1 MLNVQIDYTLIYK
14 SSIGSKEICT
24 LKNLFI
30 LFILSLNCTN
40 KHMVGRMI
48 S

>member
-14 SSIGSKEICT
+14 SNIGSKEICT

-30 LFILSLNCTN
+30 LFILSLNHTN
-40 KHMVGRMI
+40 KHMVDRIG
-48 S
+48 

>member
-14 SSIGSKEICT
+14 SSIGLKRICT

-30 LFILSLNCTN
+30 LFILSLNYTN
-40 KHMVGRMI
+40 KHMVDRIG
-48 S
+48 